1 MRIKGFCVL
10 LCLLLLLLP
19 MASAEEETV
28 IAPLRETP
36 DFVQKLLDVARNEL
50 GYTEEKG
57 SVTKYGIWAGES
69 DAEWC
74 AEYLCW
80 CVDRLDKQEGTNLLN
95 RQYPYYTSSNTGRD
109 WFLKQGRYVA
119 RRGFVPGWGSQWF
132 KGGDAVMSANS
143 YVPQP
148 GDWVFFSNVAS
159 GDTTHVAMV
168 EYCALDENGKAQVHV
183 LEGNN
188 PDTVSQNVYA
198 VDHWAILGYGT
209 VDDQA
214 EVTLRFGN
222 EGAKVKALQADM
234 VKAGFMESQYTTGRF
249 GSITEDAVEAFQRSQ
264 GLAVTGIAD
273 FVTRQALDAVIAGE

>member
-1 MRIKGFCVL
+1 MRIKGLCVL
-10 LCLLLLLLP
+10 LCLLLALP
-19 MASAEEETV
+19 VAQAEEETV

-36 DFVQKLLDVARNEL
+36 EAIVKLLDTARNEL

-57 SVTKYGIWAGES
+57 GVTKYGVWAGES

-80 CVDRLDKQEGTNLLN
+80 CVDQTDKHEGTTLLN

-119 RRGFVPGWGSQWF
+119 RKGFVPGWGSQWF
-132 KGGDAVMSANS
+132 RGAEAVMAANA

-168 EYCALDENGKAQVHV
+168 EYCTRNENGQVQVHV

-188 PDTVSQNVYA
+188 PDTVARNVYDL
-198 VDHWAILGYGT
+198 DHWAILGYGT
-209 VDDQA
+209 VDEQA
-214 EVTLRFGN
+214 EITLRFGS
-222 EGAKVKALQADM
+222 EGVKVKALQEEL

-249 GSITEDAVEAFQRSQ
+249 GSITESAVKAFQQSHD
-264 GLAVTGIAD
+264 LPVTGIAD
-273 FVTRQALDAVIAGE
+273 FAFRQTLNAVIAEK

>member
-1 MRIKGFCVL
+1 MRIKGLCVL
-10 LCLLLLLLP
+10 LCLLLLALP
-19 MASAEEETV
+19 AAQTEETV

-36 DFVQKLLDVARNEL
+36 EAILKLLDTARNEL

-57 SVTKYGIWAGES
+57 GVTKYGIWAGES

-80 CVDRLDKQEGTNLLN
+80 CVDQTDKREGTALLN

-119 RRGFVPGWGSQWF
+119 RKGFVPGWGSQWF
-132 KGGDAVMSANS
+132 KGADAVMAANA

-168 EYCALDENGKAQVHV
+168 EYCTRDENGQVQVHV

-188 PDTVSQNVYA
+188 PDTVARNAYDL
-198 VDHWAILGYGT
+198 DHWAILGYGT

-214 EVTLRFGN
+214 EIALRFGS
-222 EGAKVKALQADM
+222 EGVKVKALQEEL
-234 VKAGFMESQYTTGRF
+234 VKAGLMESQYTTGRF
-249 GSITEDAVEAFQRSQ
+249 GSITEGAVKAFQQSHA
-264 GLAVTGIAD
+264 LPVTGIAD
-273 FVTRQALDAVIAGE
+273 FAFRQALDQAIAGK

>member
-1 MRIKGFCVL
+1 MRIKGLCVL
-10 LCLLLLLLP
+10 LCLLLALP
-19 MASAEEETV
+19 VAQAEEETV

-36 DFVQKLLDVARNEL
+36 EAIVKLLDTARNEL

-57 SVTKYGIWAGES
+57 GVTKYGVWAGES

-80 CVDRLDKQEGTNLLN
+80 CVDQTDKHEETTLLN

-119 RRGFVPGWGSQWF
+119 RKGFVPGWGSQWF
-132 KGGDAVMSANS
+132 RGAEAVMAANA

-168 EYCALDENGKAQVHV
+168 EYCTQNENGQVQVHV

-188 PDTVSQNVYA
+188 PDTVARNVYDL
-198 VDHWAILGYGT
+198 DHWAILGYGT
-209 VDDQA
+209 VDEQA
-214 EVTLRFGN
+214 EITLRFGS
-222 EGAKVKALQADM
+222 EGVKVKALQEEL

-249 GSITEDAVEAFQRSQ
+249 GSITESAVKAFQQSHD
-264 GLAVTGIAD
+264 LPVTGIAD
-273 FVTRQALDAVIAGE
+273 FAFRQTLNAVIAEK